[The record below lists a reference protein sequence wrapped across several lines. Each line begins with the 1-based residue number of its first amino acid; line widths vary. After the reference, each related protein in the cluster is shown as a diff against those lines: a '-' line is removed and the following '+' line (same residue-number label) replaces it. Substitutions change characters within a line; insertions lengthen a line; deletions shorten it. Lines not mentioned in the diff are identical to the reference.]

1 LAQVKVAN
9 PNATDAEVAQAVE
22 AGGANVF
29 ADQVLF
35 QKKKCQNEKCKK
47 KKRQMSSLIIVP
59 KKIV

>member
-1 LAQVKVAN
+1 VAN

-35 QKKKCQNEKCKK
+35 QNKKCQNEKCKNK
-47 KKRQMSSLIIVP
+47 KGKCLR
-59 KKIV
+59 